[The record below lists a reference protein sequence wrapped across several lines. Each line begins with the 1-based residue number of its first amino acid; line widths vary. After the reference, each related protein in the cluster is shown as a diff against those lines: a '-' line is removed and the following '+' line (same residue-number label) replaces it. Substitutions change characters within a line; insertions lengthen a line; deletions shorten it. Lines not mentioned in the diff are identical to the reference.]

1 MNRQRIV
8 LAFSGDA
15 RSCAA
20 VKWLTASG
28 QTDADVVAVL
38 VDVGQLNDLEELR
51 GRAIGCGAIRAHV
64 LDRCETFARDVILPA
79 AAALAPPEAAALHRL
94 AHPVI
99 AAALVEIAAIESAD
113 AIACA
118 SMHPSL
124 SEHIRALDAAMTVV
138 VPPGEWM
145 PHTSAIR
152 DGRHLLMRR
161 PAFVADEPAHVTIE
175 FDEGTPVSVNG
186 VTMGLRELIESLSLL
201 GGEYAAATADAP
213 GLDVLRAAYRASGG
227 RGAITLHL
235 QPAQPVL
242 VNR

>member
-20 VKWLTASG
+20 VKWLEESC
-28 QTDADVVAVL
+28 QADVVALL
-38 VDVGQLNDLEELR
+38 VDVGQLDDLEELR
-51 GRAIGCGAIRAHV
+51 TRAIGCGVTRAHV

-79 AAALAPPEAAALHRL
+79 AAALAPPDAAGLHRL

-113 AIACA
+113 AVAYV

-124 SEHIRALDAAMTVV
+124 GEHLHALDPALKVV
-138 VPPGEWM
+138 VPAGEWI
-145 PHTSAIR
+145 SATGTVR
-152 DGRHLLMRR
+152 DGCHLLMRR

-175 FDEGTPVSVNG
+175 FDAGVPVSVNG
-186 VTMGLRELIESLSLL
+186 VTMGLRELIESLSLI
-201 GGEYAAATADAP
+201 GGEYAEATATAPALDLLRDAYSAC
-213 GLDVLRAAYRASGG
+213 GGHGSFTLR
-227 RGAITLHL
+227 L

-242 VNR
+242 VNP